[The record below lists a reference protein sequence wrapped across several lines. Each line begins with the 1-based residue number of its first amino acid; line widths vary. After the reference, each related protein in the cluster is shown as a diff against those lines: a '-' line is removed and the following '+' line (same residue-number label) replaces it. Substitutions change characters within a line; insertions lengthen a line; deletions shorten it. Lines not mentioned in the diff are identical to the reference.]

1 MMKQILIAFY
11 LLATSAVIAKPYT
24 SNFLE
29 FELPNGWECS
39 IEGSEYV
46 CQSTNDRRKKEAIII
61 FAAKHRGK
69 QDDLIQYKAYLEQAK
84 TFKLPGGKTQISE
97 PSYTRMKK
105 IQGQGHTWVD
115 SLHLSSEVPGFFTRY
130 LATVKGEL
138 GVAVTFSVAKEH
150 YQTYKPIFDKII
162 ETMQVFSRIKNN
174 ADGLKLAGNK
184 SEAVPGASG
193 DFLDNEAGL
202 NDIGVGGQRQK
213 GKGSGGD
220 DMTLYLIIAL
230 VVGAGAFIA
239 KNRKKKGSKK
249 KKGKKKKKK
258 S

>member
-1 MMKQILIAFY
+1 MIKQLLIAFY
-11 LLATSAVIAKPYT
+11 LLASGMAIAKPYT
-24 SNFLE
+24 TNFLE

-69 QDDLIQYKAYLEQAK
+69 QDDLTQYKAYLEQAK

-97 PSYTRMKK
+97 PSYTRTRKVV
-105 IQGQGHTWVD
+105 GQGHSWVD
-115 SLHLSSEVPGFFTRY
+115 SLHLSSEVPGFYTRY
-130 LATVKGEL
+130 MATVKGEL

-162 ETMQVFSRIKNN
+162 ETMQVFSRLKNN

-184 SEAVPGASG
+184 GEAVPGASG
-193 DFLDNEAGL
+193 DFLDSESGL
-202 NDIGVGGQRQK
+202 NDIGVNRQRRT
-213 GKGSGGD
+213 GDSGSAG
-220 DMTLYLIIAL
+220 DMTLYLILAL
-230 VVGAGAFIA
+230 VAGAAVFIA
-239 KNRKKKGSKK
+239 KNRKKKGTKKKKSKK
-249 KKGKKKKKK
+249 KK
-258 S
+258 

>member
-1 MMKQILIAFY
+1 MIKQILVAFF
-11 LLATSAVIAKPYT
+11 LLASGAALAKPYT

-29 FELPNGWECS
+29 FELPNGWDCS

-105 IQGQGHTWVD
+105 IQGQGHNWVD
-115 SLHLSSEVPGFFTRY
+115 SLHLSSEVPGFYTRY

-174 ADGLKLAGNK
+174 ADGLKLAGNQA
-184 SEAVPGASG
+184 EAVPGASG
-193 DFLDNEAGL
+193 DFLDSESGL
-202 NDIGVGGQRQK
+202 NDIGVNKQRGKKGGA
-213 GKGSGGD
+213 GD
-220 DMTLYLIIAL
+220 GDMTLYIILAL
-230 VVGAGAFIA
+230 VAGAAIFIM
-239 KNRKKKGSKK
+239 KNKKKGK